1 MGAQLVKNPE
11 RAAKI
16 TATALVALMAAT
28 VFFAARALLAALGV
42 GFGIP
47 LALVLAAVFIVAV
60 WRKAM
65 GFAEQLVN
73 EDD

>member
-1 MGAQLVKNPE
+1 MGAQLVKKPE

-16 TATALVALMAAT
+16 TATALVALMATTA
-28 VFFAARALLAALGV
+28 FFAARALLAALGV

-47 LALVLAAVFIVAV
+47 LALVVAAAFIVAV